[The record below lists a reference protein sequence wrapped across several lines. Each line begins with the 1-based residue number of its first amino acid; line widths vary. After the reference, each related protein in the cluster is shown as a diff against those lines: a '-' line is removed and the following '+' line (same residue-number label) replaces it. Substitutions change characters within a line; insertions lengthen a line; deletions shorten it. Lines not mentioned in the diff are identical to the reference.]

1 MFGGIAKL
9 NAKPGMKSDLLEFLR
24 GDVEVSRHEP
34 GTLRFDVWLDPADAD
49 AVILYETYVDL
60 DAFKVHQAAAPFKK
74 FMAEIVPNM
83 VETVSFIVPFGSSFV
98 SVADSPT

>member
-9 NAKPGMKSDLLEFLR
+9 TAKPGMKADLLQFLQW
-24 GDVEVSRHEP
+24 DVEVSRLEP

-49 AVILYETYVDL
+49 SVILYETYVDL

-83 VETVSFIVPFGSSFV
+83 VETVSFIVPFGSSHL
-98 SVADSPT
+98 SVADSPA